1 MSQLQLQ
8 DVTLAYGERVVLRDI
23 SFETQSGEV
32 LGIVGP
38 NGCGKS
44 TLIKGIT
51 RGLALNSG
59 HVLIDGQDI
68 TKLSTSEIARLIAVV
83 PQTPVLPEV
92 FTAFE
97 VVLMGRTP
105 HLGFLRYEGQR
116 DIAIVMR
123 AMELTQTWHLA
134 ERRINELSG
143 GEKQRL
149 TIARALTQEPKIIL
163 LDEPTAHLDISYQ
176 IETLDLIA
184 ELCAEQ
190 SLTALAALHDL
201 NLAAQ
206 YCDRIIMLNN
216 GRIHTEGSPG
226 KVITTQNVR
235 EVYGAEVCIHPHPL
249 NNLPAILITAGSS
262 RNAKI
267 NKMGE

>member
-1 MSQLQLQ
+1 MSSLKLQ
-8 DVTLAYGERVVLRDI
+8 DVTLAYGKRVVLRNI
-23 SFETQSGEV
+23 SLETRANEV

-51 RGLALNSG
+51 RVLGLSSG
-59 HVLIDGQDI
+59 CISIGGQDI
-68 TKLSTSEIARLIAVV
+68 TKLSAGELARLIAVV
-83 PQTPVLPEV
+83 PQNPVLPEA

-105 HLGFLRYEGQR
+105 HLGFLQYEGQR
-116 DIAIVMR
+116 EVSIAMHS
-123 AMELTQTWHLA
+123 MELTQTQYLA
-134 ERRINELSG
+134 ERRVGELSG

-149 TIARALTQEPKIIL
+149 TIARALTQEPRIIL
-163 LDEPTAHLDISYQ
+163 LDEPTAHLDINYQ

-184 ELCAEQ
+184 DLCAQE

-216 GRIHTEGSPG
+216 GQIQAEGSPAA
-226 KVITTQNVR
+226 VITAQNIR
-235 EVYGAEVCIHPHPL
+235 DVYGAEVCIRPHPI
-249 NNLPAILITAGSS
+249 NNLPTTLITAGNGKNG
-262 RNAKI
+262 RKRW
-267 NKMGE
+267 